1 MRERPI
7 LFSGAMVRA
16 LLAGTKTQTRRV
28 AKFSA
33 PAGLNQRFSGL
44 SSEHIVGDCW
54 ALSSRGAG
62 GCWQER
68 AHARC
73 PYGRNGDRL
82 WVRET
87 FKQVASGEV
96 KNGYGEVRYGYA
108 YQADGATTWAKHP
121 TIVHDLTGQ
130 PPTGPMQFQ
139 PRPWKPS
146 IHMPKR
152 AARIT
157 LEITE
162 IRVQRL
168 QEISEADAIAE
179 GIEASSLAGRYRI
192 YGRDTD
198 GLDADA
204 PRCSFQSLWESI
216 NGAGSWD
223 ANPWVWALTFKR
235 VQP

>member
-16 LLAGTKTQTRRV
+16 LLAGTKTQTRR
-28 AKFSA
+28 AMKPQPTADSDGRLWWYWKRGEGSA
-33 PAGLNQRFSGL
+33 NLRDPGVPGVMWLP
-44 SSEHIVGDCW
+44 
-54 ALSSRGAG
+54 
-62 GCWQER
+62 
-68 AHARC
+68 RC
-73 PYGRNGDRL
+73 PYGRVGEQL

-87 FKQVASGEV
+87 FKQVASGEI
-96 KNGYGEVRYGYA
+96 KGGYGEVRYGYA
-108 YQADGATTWAKHP
+108 YQADGATIWAKRP
-121 TIVHDLTGQ
+121 TIIHDMTGQ

-152 AARIT
+152 ASRIT
-157 LEITE
+157 LEITDV
-162 IRVQRL
+162 RVQRL
-168 QEISEADAIAE
+168 QEISEADAQAE
-179 GIEASSLAGRYRI
+179 GIEASSLPGKYRI

-198 GLDADA
+198 GLDVDT

-223 ANPWVWALTFKR
+223 ANPWAWALTFKR